1 MYRAI
6 LGKPMGTLYG
16 YKAIRTLSDRRQI
29 ANSPTAPSGE
39 KRLGDL
45 MYADVSGDGKI
56 EQSQD
61 FVSKSTRGYTP
72 R

>member
-1 MYRAI
+1 
-6 LGKPMGTLYG
+6 MGTLYG
-16 YKAIRTLSDRRQI
+16 YKAIGLYQTEEQI

-45 MYADVSGDGKI
+45 MYADVNGDGKI

-61 FVSKSTRGYTP
+61 SSKSAAAIPP